1 MHHPDDCGQ
10 LFDLSSELMFVGGPE
25 GRMTQVNAAWE
36 RFLGWQPS
44 HLEGRRWLDLVHED
58 DRDTASE
65 ALAGVL
71 AGGRPVTDFECRM
84 SACGGGEHVLSWRLH
99 LGQAGDRLYGLG
111 RDVTEQQ
118 RIEAR
123 EAGRARTMALLLAG
137 APHRMVLD
145 AVVQSVEATQPDTV
159 CTLLMLTDDGRRV
172 QVVCGDRMPEA
183 YNRAMHDAEIGPDA
197 GSCGTAAYLGQ
208 RVISENIHTDP
219 RWAGYRDL
227 ARLSGMVSCWS
238 EPVRDG
244 SGRVVGTFAM
254 YRPQEGAPDE
264 DDIAL
269 ITDAAQMAA
278 LAIERMRAEQA
289 LRLAR
294 FTLDHVALSMF
305 LIDAQSRFI
314 DVNET
319 ACRTLGYTRAQM
331 LDMSVADVDPE
342 FPAERWAEHWAELRS
357 KGVLTFQGRHRR
369 RDGECF
375 DVEISAHFMAYGER
389 EFNCAFVRDITER
402 LQAERAQRAWELRLR
417 ETQKLESLGT
427 LAGGIAH
434 DFNNVLGGILGNLSL
449 AYGELPTGHAAGP
462 HLLQIQKGALR
473 ARDLVQQIL
482 AFSRRQAPAFTVQA
496 LQPMVEES
504 LALLRVTLPP
514 TVELSTRF
522 EPAPLWVRADATQM
536 HQVVVNLCTNA
547 WHALGGQPG
556 QVEVGL
562 ARVADGMDRALPQG
576 GELPPGPHAHL
587 WVRDTG
593 CGIDEAH
600 LHRLFEPFFTTKP
613 VGQGTGLGLPVA
625 HGIVTSHGGRIA
637 VDSRP
642 AQGTTFHV
650 YLPLHEA
657 QLQGTAAPA
666 LEGATA
672 VEGDTPVAL
681 PAPVSRGLRVLY
693 VDDDEVMLVMVE
705 GLLLRAGHRVVTVS
719 GAGPA
724 LELLRGQP
732 EAVDVLVTDYNMPGA
747 SGLDLAAAVQA
758 IRPDLPIILSSG
770 YLSEELQTRA
780 LQMGLRAV
788 LNKEQT
794 VERLPG
800 LLAEIPAG
808 PAAAHA

>member
-1 MHHPDDCGQ
+1 MHHPDDHGQ
-10 LFDLSSELMFVGGPE
+10 LFDLSSELMFVGGLD
-25 GRMTQVNAAWE
+25 GRIALVNAAWE
-36 RFLGWQPS
+36 RFLGWQTPS
-44 HLEGRRWLDLVHED
+44 LQGRRWLDLVHED
-58 DRDTASE
+58 DRGTASD
-65 ALAGVL
+65 ALASVL
-71 AGGRPVTDFECRM
+71 AGQAVTDFECRM
-84 SACGGGEHVLSWRLH
+84 PACRGGEHVLSWRLH

-137 APHRMVLD
+137 APHKMVLD
-145 AVVQSVEATQPDTV
+145 AVVQSVEATRPDTV
-159 CTLLMLTDDGRRV
+159 CTLLMLSDDGRRV

-183 YNRAMHDAEIGPDA
+183 YNRAMHGAEIGPNA
-197 GSCGTAAYLGQ
+197 GSCGTAAYLGR
-208 RVISENIHTDP
+208 RVICENIHTDP
-219 RWAGYRDL
+219 RWAGYREL

-244 SGRVVGTFAM
+244 TGRVVGTFAM
-254 YRPQEGAPDE
+254 YRPLEGAPDE
-264 DDIAL
+264 EDVAL

-278 LAIERMRAEQA
+278 LAIERMRSEQA

-305 LIDAQSRFI
+305 LIDAQARFI

-319 ACRTLGYTRAQM
+319 ACRTLGYTRAEM
-331 LDMSVADVDPE
+331 LRMSVADVDPD
-342 FPAERWAEHWAELRS
+342 FPVERWDEHWADIRRS
-357 KGVLTFQGRHRR
+357 GVLTFQGRHRR
-369 RDGECF
+369 RDGRCF
-375 DVEISAHFMAYGER
+375 DVEISAHFMAYGDR

-402 LQAERAQRAWELRLR
+402 LQAERAQREWELRLR

-434 DFNNVLGGILGNLSL
+434 DFNNVLGGILGNLVL
-449 AYGELPTGHAAGP
+449 AQGELPAGHAAVA
-462 HLLQIQKGALR
+462 HLSQIQKGALR

-482 AFSRRQAPAFTVQA
+482 AFSRRQATAFTVQA

-514 TVELSTRF
+514 TVALATRF
-522 EPAPLWVRADATQM
+522 DPEPLWVRADATQM

-562 ARVADGMDRALPQG
+562 ARVAEGVDLALPQG
-576 GELPPGPHAHL
+576 GELARGPYAHL

-593 CGIDEAH
+593 CGIEESH
-600 LHRLFEPFFTTKP
+600 LRRLFEPFFTTKP

-625 HGIVTSHGGRIA
+625 HGIVTSHGGQIT
-637 VDSRP
+637 VDSRL
-642 AQGTTFHV
+642 GEGSTFHV
-650 YLPLHEA
+650 YLPLHDAEVP
-657 QLQGTAAPA
+657 GPGAPPPA
-666 LEGATA
+666 GAVRA
-672 VEGDTPVAL
+672 EDDPPVAL
-681 PAPVSRGLRVLY
+681 PAPAPRALRVLY

-705 GLLLRAGHRVVTVS
+705 GLLLRAGHQVVTVA
-719 GAGPA
+719 GAAPA
-724 LELLRGQP
+724 LALLQEQP
-732 EAVDVLVTDYNMPGA
+732 DAIDVLVTDYNMPGI
-747 SGLDLAAAVQA
+747 SGLELAVAVQA
-758 IRPDLPIILSSG
+758 LLPDLPIILSSG
-770 YLSEELQTRA
+770 YLSEELQARA
-780 LQMGLRAV
+780 LQTGLRAV

-800 LLAEIPAG
+800 LLAEIAVRPV
-808 PAAAHA
+808 AARA